1 MFQQAFSPQLALL
14 QKNKKKVKIHL
25 GNTRNLRDFFFFT
38 LIFLKSAAC
47 FSNSAGLKMPLQATS
62 PLEKTRNFEE
72 KNQTQK

>member
-1 MFQQAFSPQLALL
+1 
-14 QKNKKKVKIHL
+14 
-25 GNTRNLRDFFFFT
+25 LRDFFFFT

-72 KNQTQK
+72 KSDPKVNNSLGSRKQGKESSCRFWETNEQL